1 MSERRF
7 ALLIANDEYDD
18 PRLSRLK
25 APPHDATDLERVLQ
39 DPAIGG
45 FAGVKTLINQQA
57 QTIRDEIAR
66 FFTGKER
73 DDLLMVYFSG
83 HGVLDKDDRSLYLA
97 VKDTQTDLLSSRGIE
112 AHAVTRQM
120 DKSQVRRIVLIF
132 DCCYSGAFERTK
144 GLSVGTTLDI
154 GQSFEG
160 SGFGR
165 VVLTAS
171 NAVQVAFDGDQVTG
185 DFEQSLFT
193 HYLVEG
199 LETGAAG
206 GTSEW
211 ITVDALYA
219 YVHRQVTRTGRQ
231 TPQKWAYKQEG
242 EIIIA
247 RNPHP
252 ATALQPAAVVL
263 GRHFICYS
271 PLDGEAAALRLYDA
285 LTQGAPALPAWLDR
299 RDVQQP
305 GSAWDTQ
312 VEEALRGCAS
322 LLLVVTPDSASEHCD
337 CAREWRRALQYKKPI
352 VPLLFHA
359 GVSAPFYLANRQ
371 AVDFCAFEPALATLR
386 EHLAWLATPAG
397 ALQQLKDRQADAQR
411 DLRGADAAQQ
421 VRIRAEIDLLRQ
433 QIAAQQQVVD
443 HPEQAA
449 QRVEESIA
457 RGLER
462 EQQPEKPAAGVP
474 RSKFINPPPVVPPAY
489 FQDRTVELA
498 LLGTF
503 LKDESCRMV
512 TVMGRAGIG
521 KTALACLLLKAL
533 ERGHLPDLSAPGGD
547 GEPLEV
553 DGIVYLGA
561 TGTHT
566 VSMPNLYADLCKLL
580 PDQAARELD
589 ALYRNPQASTT
600 AKMQALLA
608 AFPRGRL
615 VVLLDN
621 FENVMEPETQNVR
634 DAELDEAL
642 RALLGAPHHAV
653 KVILT
658 TRIAPRDLALVEPGR
673 QARLELDTGLASPY
687 AENVLRAMDAD
698 GTVRL
703 KGAPDEL
710 LAEARERTR
719 GYPRALEA
727 LFAILSADRHTTLR
741 EVLERAK
748 ALLPENVVEVLVGE
762 AFSRLDPAARQV
774 MQALALYDRPVTP
787 AALDYLLQP
796 YLPGV
801 DGAPVLNRLVAMH
814 LARKEGGRY
823 FLHPVDRA
831 YAFEQIPVGEEI
843 ALLHR
848 GAEYFRQARKPRAEW
863 KRLEDLAPQLAEFD
877 LRCAGGEYDT
887 AAQVLLEIDFDYLLL
902 WGHCRLMAGLH
913 ERLQGKLSD
922 LWLKQA
928 SVGRLG
934 SAYAYLGQTQKGIAC
949 QEQALAVARQMQN
962 RGNEGVC
969 LGNLGN
975 RYAELGQTTRAIEY
989 HEQALA
995 IAREIGDRAG
1005 EGRHLGNLGSC
1016 YAALEQTTRA
1026 IEYYEQALAIACE
1039 IGDRRG
1045 EGADLG
1051 NLGNRYAALGQT
1063 ARAIEYYE
1071 QALAIDREIADRR
1084 GEGADLGN
1092 LGSSYAALGQTARAI
1107 EYYEQALVIAREI
1120 GDRRGEGA
1128 DLGNLGNRYAELGQ
1142 TARAIEYYEHAL
1154 VIDHEIGNRRGEGIY
1169 LDNLAEVLVDEG
1181 RYSEAV
1187 QRALE
1192 SVEIGEEISS
1202 PDLGSFNNGC
1212 LALAHLCAGDLPA
1225 ARAAAEAARQYDVPE
1240 NNHYALALLG
1250 IIALRQGDGAAAQ
1263 EASAAA
1269 VAQADTLLAHTP
1281 QYYAALDSRGLAL
1294 CGLAL
1299 CEARTRN
1306 QVSGRNLVSEATAAY
1321 RAARAINRDAG
1332 VVNRVLRLFDALAA
1346 ADTAGVLAGVRD
1358 AANGRADG

>member
-1 MSERRF
+1 MSDRRF
-7 ALLIANDEYDD
+7 ALLIANCEYDD
-18 PRLSRLK
+18 AKLSRLK
-25 APPHDATDLERVLQ
+25 APPHDAADLERVLK

-45 FAGVKTLINQQA
+45 FAGVKALINQQA

-73 DDLLMVYFSG
+73 DDLLVVYFSG

-97 VKDTQTDLLSSRGIE
+97 VKDTQADLPSGRGIE
-112 AHAVTRQM
+112 AHFITRQM

-132 DCCYSGAFERTK
+132 DCCYSGAFERGTK
-144 GLSVGTTLDI
+144 GLPVGTTLDI
-154 GQSFEG
+154 GQNFEG

-171 NAVQVAFDGDQVTG
+171 NAVQVAFDGDQVIG

-211 ITVDALYA
+211 ITVDALCA
-219 YVHRQVTRTGRQ
+219 YVHRQVDKIGRQ
-231 TPQKWAYKQEG
+231 TPQKWTYKQEG

-252 ATALQPAAVVL
+252 ATALQPAAAVL

-271 PLDGEAAALRLYDA
+271 PLDGEAAAIRLYDA
-285 LTQGAPALPAWLDR
+285 LTQGTPALPAWLDR
-299 RDVQQP
+299 RDVQRP
-305 GSAWDTQ
+305 GPAWDAQ

-337 CAREWRRALQYKKPI
+337 CVREWRRALQYKKPI
-352 VPLLFHA
+352 VPLLFQA

-371 AVDFCAFEPALATLR
+371 AVDLAGAFEPALAKLR
-386 EHLAWLATPAG
+386 AHLAWLATPAG
-397 ALQQLKDRQADAQR
+397 ALQQLKDRLADDER

-421 VRIRAEIDLLRQ
+421 ARIRAEIDLLRQ

-443 HPEQAA
+443 HPQRAA

-462 EQQPEKPAAGVP
+462 ERQPERPAAGIA
-474 RSKFINPPPVVPPAY
+474 RSKFINPPPFTPPSH

-553 DGIVYLGA
+553 DGIVYLSA
-561 TGTHT
+561 TGTHA
-566 VSMPNLYADLCKLL
+566 VSVPNLYADLCKLL
-580 PDQAARELD
+580 ADEVARELD

-600 AKMQALLA
+600 AKVQGLLA
-608 AFPRGRL
+608 AFPRGRV

-621 FENVMEPETQNVR
+621 FENVIDPETQNVR

-673 QARLELDTGLASPY
+673 QARRELDKGLASPH

-698 GTVRL
+698 GTVGLR
-703 KGAPDEL
+703 GAPDEL
-710 LAEARERTR
+710 LAQARERTR

-727 LFAILSADRHTTLR
+727 LFAILLADRHTTLR
-741 EVLERAK
+741 EVLERAET
-748 ALLPENVVEVLVGE
+748 LLPENVVEALVGE

-774 MQALALYDRPVTP
+774 MQALAAYGRPVT
-787 AALDYLLQP
+787 AAAVDYLLQP

-801 DGAPVLNRLVAMH
+801 NGAPVLNRLVAMH
-814 LARKEGGRY
+814 LARREGGRY

-831 YAFEQIPVGEEI
+831 YAFGQIPAGEEGDRERAGVVPQADEI
-843 ALLHR
+843 LAALLRGRTAPRPEPSGPPVWTRFALLHR
-848 GAEYFRQARKPRAEW
+848 GAEYFRRARKPRAEW

-877 LRCAGGEYDT
+877 LRCAAEEYDT
-887 AAQVLLEIDFDYLLL
+887 TAQVLLEIDFDYLFL
-902 WGHCRLMAGLH
+902 WGHYRLMAGLH
-913 ERLQGKLSD
+913 ERLQGKLGD
-922 LWLKQA
+922 PTLETI
-928 SVGRLG
+928 SVGNLG
-934 SAYAYLGQTQKGIAC
+934 SACYRMGQVQKAISC
-949 QEQALAVARQMQN
+949 YEQALAIARQQKD
-962 RGNEGVC
+962 RQGETAW

-975 RYAELGQTTRAIEY
+975 CYADLGQTARAIECY
-989 HEQALA
+989 EQPLA
-995 IAREIGDRAG
+995 IAREIGDRRR
-1005 EGRHLGNLGSC
+1005 EGAALGNLGS
-1016 YAALEQTTRA
+1016 
-1026 IEYYEQALAIACE
+1026 
-1039 IGDRRG
+1039 
-1045 EGADLG
+1045 
-1051 NLGNRYAALGQT
+1051 RYAELGQT

-1071 QALAIDREIADRR
+1071 QALAI
-1084 GEGADLGN
+1084 
-1092 LGSSYAALGQTARAI
+1092 
-1107 EYYEQALVIAREI
+1107 AREI
-1120 GDRRGEGA
+1120 GDRRGEGSR
-1128 DLGNLGNRYAELGQ
+1128 LGNLGSRYAGLGQ
-1142 TARAIEYYEHAL
+1142 TARAIEYHEQAL
-1154 VIDHEIGNRRGEGIY
+1154 AIDREIGDRQGEGDD
-1169 LDNLAEVLVDEG
+1169 LDNLAEALIDEG
-1181 RYSEAV
+1181 RYGEAV

-1202 PDLGSFNNGC
+1202 PRLGSFSNGR

-1225 ARAAAEAARQYDVPE
+1225 ARAAAETARQYDVPE

-1250 IIALRQGDGAAAQ
+1250 IVALRQGDRAAAQ
-1263 EASAAA
+1263 EAFAAA
-1269 VAQADTLLAHTP
+1269 VAQADALLAHTP
-1281 QYYAALDSRGLAL
+1281 QYYRALDSRGLAL

-1299 CEARTRN
+1299 CEAR
-1306 QVSGRNLVSEATAAY
+1306 NLVSEAVAAF
-1321 RAARAINRDAG
+1321 RAARAINRDVG
-1332 VVNRVLRLFDALAA
+1332 IVSRVLCLFDALAA
-1346 ADTAGVLAGVRD
+1346 ADTAGVLAGVRG
-1358 AANGRADG
+1358 AAAGTAGTEGGAG

>member
-18 PRLSRLK
+18 LRLSRLK
-25 APPHDATDLERVLQ
+25 APPHDAADLERVLK

-73 DDLLMVYFSG
+73 DDLLVVYFSG

-97 VKDTQTDLLSSRGIE
+97 VKDTQVDLPSGRGIE
-112 AHAVTRQM
+112 AHFITRQM
-120 DKSQVRRIVLIF
+120 DRSQVRRIVLIF
-132 DCCYSGAFERTK
+132 DCCYSGAFERGTK
-144 GLSVGTTLDI
+144 GLPVGTTLDI
-154 GQSFEG
+154 GQNFEG

-185 DFEQSLFT
+185 DFQQSLFT
-193 HYLVEG
+193 YYLVEG

-231 TPQKWAYKQEG
+231 TPQKWTYKQEG

-252 ATALQPAAVVL
+252 ATALQPAAAVL

-285 LTQGAPALPAWLDR
+285 LTQGTPALPAWLDR

-305 GSAWDTQ
+305 GPAWDAQ

-322 LLLVVTPDSASEHCD
+322 LLLVVTPDSASEYCD

-352 VPLLFHA
+352 VPLLFQA

-371 AVDFCAFEPALATLR
+371 AVDLTGAFEPALAKLR
-386 EHLAWLATPAG
+386 AHLAWLATPAG
-397 ALQQLKDRQADAQR
+397 ALQQLKDRLSDAQR
-411 DLRGADAAQQ
+411 DLRGADAAQEA
-421 VRIRAEIDLLRQ
+421 RTRAEIDLLRQ
-433 QIAAQQQVVD
+433 QIVAQQQVVD

-462 EQQPEKPAAGVP
+462 ERQPEKPAAGIA
-474 RSKFINPPPVVPPAY
+474 RSKFINPPPFAPPSH

-503 LKDESCRMV
+503 LKDEACRMV

-533 ERGHLPDLSAPGGD
+533 ERGHLPDLGAPGGD

-553 DGIVYLGA
+553 DGIVYLSA
-561 TGTHT
+561 TGTHA
-566 VSMPNLYADLCKLL
+566 VSVPNLYADLCKLL
-580 PDQAARELD
+580 PDEAARELD

-600 AKMQALLA
+600 AKVQGLLA
-608 AFPRGRL
+608 AFPRGRV

-621 FENVMEPETQNVR
+621 FENVMDPEMQGVR

-673 QARLELDTGLASPY
+673 QAPLKLDTGLASPH
-687 AENVLRAMDAD
+687 AENVLRAMDSD
-698 GTVRL
+698 GTVGL
-703 KGAPDEL
+703 KDAPDEL
-710 LAEARERTR
+710 LGEARERTR

-748 ALLPENVVEVLVGE
+748 TLLPENVVKALVGE

-774 MQALALYDRPVTP
+774 MQALAAYDRPVTP
-787 AALDYLLQP
+787 AAVDYLLQS

-801 DGAPVLNRLVAMH
+801 NSAPVLNRLVAMH

-831 YAFEQIPVGEEI
+831 YAFEQIPVGQETRFLGETWFLRPSWTQF

-863 KRLEDLAPQLAEFD
+863 KRLEDLTPQLAEFD
-877 LRCAGGEYDT
+877 LRCAAGEYDT
-887 AAQVLLEIDFDYLLL
+887 AAQVLLEIDFHYLLL
-902 WGHCRLMAGLH
+902 WGHYRLMAGLH
-913 ERLQGKLSD
+913 ERLQG
-922 LWLKQA
+922 
-928 SVGRLG
+928 RLG
-934 SAYAYLGQTQKGIAC
+934 DPALRMHSAGSLGTAYSSMGQVQKAISC
-949 QEQALAVARQMQN
+949 YEQALAIAREEKDRQ
-962 RGNEGVC
+962 GEGAW

-975 RYAELGQTTRAIEY
+975 CYSDLGQTARAIEYYERTLAIQREIGDRQVEGVTLSNLGNCYSDLGQTTRAIE
-989 HEQALA
+989 
-995 IAREIGDRAG
+995 
-1005 EGRHLGNLGSC
+1005 C
-1016 YAALEQTTRA
+1016 
-1026 IEYYEQALAIACE
+1026 YEQALAIACE
-1039 IGDRRG
+1039 IGDRQG
-1045 EGADLG
+1045 EGGALG
-1051 NLGNRYAALGQT
+1051 NLG
-1063 ARAIEYYE
+1063 IC
-1071 QALAIDREIADRR
+1071 
-1084 GEGADLGN
+1084 
-1092 LGSSYAALGQTARAI
+1092 
-1107 EYYEQALVIAREI
+1107 
-1120 GDRRGEGA
+1120 
-1128 DLGNLGNRYAELGQ
+1128 YAELGQ
-1142 TARAIEYYEHAL
+1142 TARAIEYHEQAL
-1154 VIDHEIGNRRGEGIY
+1154 AIVREIGDRQGEGAG
-1169 LDNLAEVLVDEG
+1169 LGNLAEALTDEG
-1181 RYSEAV
+1181 RYAEAV
-1187 QRALE
+1187 RRALE
-1192 SVEIGEEISS
+1192 SVEIGEEISD
-1202 PDLGSFNNGC
+1202 PRLGSFHNGD
-1212 LALAHLCAGDLPA
+1212 LALAHLYAGDLAA

-1250 IIALRQGDGAAAQ
+1250 IIALRQGDGAAAP
-1263 EASAAA
+1263 EAFAAA
-1269 VAQADTLLAHTP
+1269 VAQADALLTHTP

-1299 CEARTRN
+1299 CEA
-1306 QVSGRNLVSEATAAY
+1306 GNLVSEAVAAF

-1332 VVNRVLRLFDALAA
+1332 IVKRVLRLFDALAA
-1346 ADTAGVLAGVRD
+1346 VDTAGVLAGVRA
-1358 AANGRADG
+1358 AANGRINE

>member
-7 ALLIANDEYDD
+7 ALLIANGEYT
-18 PRLSRLK
+18 RLR
-25 APPHDATDLERVLQ
+25 PLETSARDVEGLRRVLA
-39 DPAIGG
+39 DPDIGDFEVLEPLVNQPDGTVRRAI
-45 FAGVKTLINQQA
+45 A
-57 QTIRDEIAR
+57 Q
-66 FFTGKER
+66 FFKEKKR
-73 DDLLMVYFSG
+73 NDLLLVYFSG
-83 HGVLDKDDRSLYLA
+83 HGVVDVDGSLYLA
-97 VKDTQTDLLSSRGIE
+97 FKDTDAELPSGTGLEARFITQEMDRRGL
-112 AHAVTRQM
+112 
-120 DKSQVRRIVLIF
+120 RRVVLIL
-132 DCCYSGAFERTK
+132 DCCYSGAIGRGMK
-144 GLSVGTTLDI
+144 GTEIPDLGATFD
-154 GQSFEG
+154 
-160 SGFGR
+160 SGYGR
-165 VVLTAS
+165 IVLTAS
-171 NAVQVAFDGDQVTG
+171 NAVQEAWDGSQVLDDTMY
-185 DFEQSLFT
+185 SLFS
-193 HYLVEG
+193 HYLIEG

-211 ITVDALYA
+211 ITVDDLYDYA
-219 YVHRQVTRTGRQ
+219 YKKVTRIPKPKPQ
-231 TPQKWAYKQEG
+231 TPQKWGTPQEG
-242 EIIIA
+242 SPIIIA
-247 RNPHP
+247 RNPH
-252 ATALQPAAVVL
+252 AAAALQPAAAVL

-299 RDVQQP
+299 RDVQRP
-305 GSAWDTQ
+305 GPAWDAQ

-352 VPLLFHA
+352 VPLLFQA

-371 AVDFCAFEPALATLR
+371 AVDLSAFEPALAKLR
-386 EHLAWLATPAG
+386 AHLAWLATPAS
-397 ALQQLKDRQADAQR
+397 ALQQLKDRLADAER

-421 VRIRAEIDLLRQ
+421 ARIRAEMDLLRQ

-462 EQQPEKPAAGVP
+462 ERQPEKPAAGIA
-474 RSKFINPPPVVPPAY
+474 RSKFINPPPGIPPAY

-533 ERGHLPDLSAPGGD
+533 ERGHLPDLSAPGGN
-547 GEPLEV
+547 GESLEV
-553 DGIVYLGA
+553 DGIVYLSA
-561 TGTHT
+561 TGTHA
-566 VSMPNLYADLCKLL
+566 VSVPNLYAGLCKLL
-580 PDQAARELD
+580 PDEAARELD

-600 AKMQALLA
+600 AKVQALLA
-608 AFPRGRL
+608 AFPRGQV

-621 FENVMEPETQNVR
+621 FENVMEPETQGVR

-687 AENVLRAMDAD
+687 AENVLRAMDGD
-698 GTVRL
+698 GTVGL

-710 LAEARERTR
+710 LAQARERTR

-741 EVLERAK
+741 EVLEQAET
-748 ALLPENVVEVLVGE
+748 LLPENVVEALVGE

-774 MQALALYDRPVTP
+774 MQVLAAYDRPVT
-787 AALDYLLQP
+787 AAAVDYLLQP

-801 DGAPVLNRLVAMH
+801 DSAPVLNRLVAMH

-831 YAFEQIPVGEEI
+831 YAFEQIPVGEEV

-887 AAQVLLEIDFDYLLL
+887 AADVLTDIDFDYLLL
-902 WGHCRLMAGLH
+902 WGHYRLMAGLH
-913 ERLQGKLSD
+913 ERLQGRLSD
-922 LWLKQA
+922 PTLKRI
-928 SVGRLG
+928 SVGNLG
-934 SAYAYLGQTQKGIAC
+934 SAYASMGQVQK
-949 QEQALAVARQMQN
+949 
-962 RGNEGVC
+962 
-969 LGNLGN
+969 
-975 RYAELGQTTRAIEY
+975 AISCY
-989 HEQALA
+989 EQALA
-995 IAREIGDRAG
+995 IAREEKDRQG
-1005 EGRHLGNLGSC
+1005 EGTWLGNLGIC
-1016 YAALEQTTRA
+1016 YACLGQTARA
-1026 IEYYEQALAIACE
+1026 IEYFEQALAISRE
-1039 IGDRRG
+1039 TGDRQG
-1045 EGADLG
+1045 EGTDLG
-1051 NLGNRYAALGQT
+1051 NLGICYDCLGQT

-1071 QALAIDREIADRR
+1071 WALAIR
-1084 GEGADLGN
+1084 
-1092 LGSSYAALGQTARAI
+1092 
-1107 EYYEQALVIAREI
+1107 REI
-1120 GDRRGEGA
+1120 GDRQGEGT
-1128 DLGNLGNRYAELGQ
+1128 DLGNLAETLVGEGHYAE
-1142 TARAIEYYEHAL
+1142 AA
-1154 VIDHEIGNRRGEGIY
+1154 
-1169 LDNLAEVLVDEG
+1169 
-1181 RYSEAV
+1181 
-1187 QRALE
+1187 QRAFE
-1192 SVEIGEEISS
+1192 SMEIGEEISD
-1202 PDLGSFNNGC
+1202 PGLGSFSNGC

-1225 ARAAAEAARQYDVPE
+1225 AHAAAETARQYDVPE
-1240 NNHYALALLG
+1240 NNHYVLALLG

-1263 EASAAA
+1263 EAFAAA
-1269 VAQADTLLAHTP
+1269 VAQADALLAHTP

-1299 CEARTRN
+1299 CEARD
-1306 QVSGRNLVSEATAAY
+1306 LVSEASAAF

-1332 VVNRVLRLFDALAA
+1332 IVKRVLRLFDGLAA
-1346 ADTAGVLAGVRD
+1346 ADTAGVLAGVRA
-1358 AANGRADG
+1358 AANGRMDG